1 MPAVPQHRA
10 ALSEDRHA
18 RARRRDG
25 RRVTRCPAAV
35 LLAVLAITA
44 AAPPTLDADD
54 RWRSPASLPRPV
66 ASAFTTELDYCVA
79 QTNQYRA
86 AVGRPAL
93 RRSASLE
100 AYAAAAAPHDGAA
113 RAVHRYFK
121 RTGGG
126 GVAFAENLIPW
137 WPLARYG
144 SVREIIRTGLATMW
158 AQGRGGGHYEN
169 IVGRY
174 SQVGCGVFVGAEH
187 VTVVQAFR

>member
-1 MPAVPQHRA
+1 MPAAPQHRA
-10 ALSEDRHA
+10 ACHADSGARSRSRH
-18 RARRRDG
+18 RRR
-25 RRVTRCPAAV
+25 RAAV
-35 LLAVLAITA
+35 LLVGLAITA
-44 AAPPTLDADD
+44 AAPRALGADD

-86 AVGRPAL
+86 AIGRPAL